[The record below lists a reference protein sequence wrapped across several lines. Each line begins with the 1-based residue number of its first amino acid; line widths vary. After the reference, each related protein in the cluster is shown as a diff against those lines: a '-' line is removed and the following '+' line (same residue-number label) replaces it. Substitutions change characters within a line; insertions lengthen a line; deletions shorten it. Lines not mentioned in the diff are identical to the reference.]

1 MKKKKII
8 VSVIIIALFVIV
20 PITILANSKKKVIE
34 RVALGSQVIEV
45 EEGKTD
51 EDMLKEKFEGD
62 KIYREKSEEKPLD
75 IDTVNGIIPQVIDIP
90 QKNTLDTNQDLAFI
104 KDTGKDIKQT
114 EKELE
119 EIARKYDKIES
130 FNKIKDN
137 IEKKEQTG
145 EFTDEHKKMCE
156 LFISIYKN
164 ENLIE
169 NEQSLLRYYFEIT
182 RFSDIDNELLGEL
195 NNILK

>member
-8 VSVIIIALFVIV
+8 ISTIIIALFVII
-20 PITILANSKKKVIE
+20 PITIFANSKKKVIE
-34 RVALGSQVIEV
+34 RVVLGSQVIEV

-51 EDMLKEKFEGD
+51 EEMLKEKFEGE
-62 KIYREKSEEKPLD
+62 KIYKEKSEEKPLD
-75 IDTVNGIIPQVIDIP
+75 IFTVNGMVPQVIDVP
-90 QKNTLDTNQDLAFI
+90 QKDALDINQDLAFI
-104 KDTGKDIKQT
+104 KDTGNDIKQK

-119 EIARKYDKIES
+119 DIARKYNKIET

-137 IEKKEQTG
+137 IEKQEQTG
-145 EFTDEHKKMCE
+145 RFTDEHKKMCE

-169 NEQSLLRYYFEIT
+169 NEQSLLKYYFEMT
-182 RFSDIDNELLGEL
+182 KFNDIDNELLEEL
-195 NNILK
+195 NSILK